1 MSVEFHR
8 RMLADAVRNAAFRE
22 ALRRVIV
29 PGRTTVA
36 DIGAGTGILAF
47 IARELGAR
55 EVWLYDPGPV
65 LVLAETIGARNG
77 IDGLHFVSERSLDVA
92 SPPRVDLVVA
102 EVLGNFAYEEGV
114 LETLQDAARFLV
126 PGGTLIPQALTQWAA
141 PVIVDRFE
149 RDLRSWRSV
158 NPGLDLTDAERMTR
172 NNMYV
177 YALEPGDLLDA
188 SAQSWDT
195 LAFNGQLTSR
205 REGRVHWDLGAAAK
219 IYGFALWWECTLV
232 PGVALSTSP
241 FAPRTHW
248 DQIYLPLLEPIAG
261 LPGDRVELGLVSETG
276 GGESGIAVQWSVTH
290 ERGGKA
296 LTRQAL
302 DIAQGNL
309 G

>member
-1 MSVEFHR
+1 
-8 RMLADAVRNAAFRE
+8 MLADDVRNAAFRE

-55 EVWLYDPGPV
+55 EVWLYDPAPV
-65 LVLAETIGARNG
+65 LALAETIAARNG
-77 IDGLHFVSERSLDVA
+77 LDGLHFVSERSLDVD
-92 SPPRVDLVVA
+92 SPARVDLVVA

-114 LETLQDAARFLV
+114 LETLRDATRFLV

-141 PVIVDRFE
+141 PVTVDRFE

-158 NPGLDLTDAERMTR
+158 GTSLDLADAERMTR

-177 YALEPGDLLDA
+177 HALTPTDLLDA
-188 SAQSWDT
+188 VPQPWDT
-195 LAFNGQLTSR
+195 LAFNGELASR
-205 REGRVHWDLGAAAK
+205 REGRVRWVLGAAAK

-241 FAPRTHW
+241 SAPRTHW
-248 DQIYLPLLEPIAG
+248 DQIYLPLLETIVG
-261 LPGDRVELGLVSETG
+261 QKGDGVELALISETG

-290 ERGGKA
+290 ERAGKT
-296 LTRQAL
+296 LTRQTL
-302 DIAQGNL
+302 DIAQGHL

>member
-1 MSVEFHR
+1 
-8 RMLADAVRNAAFRE
+8 
-22 ALRRVIV
+22 V
-29 PGRTTVA
+29 P
-36 DIGAGTGILAF
+36 
-47 IARELGAR
+47 
-55 EVWLYDPGPV
+55 
-65 LVLAETIGARNG
+65 
-77 IDGLHFVSERSLDVA
+77 ERSLDVD
-92 SPPRVDLVVA
+92 SPSRVDLVVA

-114 LETLQDAARFLV
+114 LETLRDAARFLA

-141 PVIVDRFE
+141 PVIADRFE
-149 RDLRSWRSV
+149 RNLRSWRSV
-158 NPGLDLTDAERMTR
+158 RARLDLADAEHVTR

-177 YALEPGDLLDA
+177 HALEPSDLLDA
-188 SAQSWDT
+188 PPQAWDT
-195 LAFNGQLTSR
+195 LAFNGELTSR
-205 REGRVHWDLGAAAK
+205 REGRVHWDFGAAAT

-261 LPGDRVELGLVSETG
+261 LPGDCVELGLVSETG

-290 ERGGKA
+290 ERSGKA

-302 DIAQGNL
+302 DIAQGYL